1 MSAMFKVQES
11 IYNALIANNA
21 VTTSVTGIYDQP
33 PVNAKYPY
41 ITIGNMTELSNNR
54 LYDIGFR
61 VTANIDIYAK
71 TGRGGTKQVKEI
83 LEKVN
88 NVLNLKILSL
98 SGYTMVQIYYTDSEV
113 IKNDDITQVSANY
126 TILAE

>member
-11 IYNALIANNA
+11 IFNALTAN
-21 VTTSVTGIYDQP
+21 SVLMASVQGVFDQP

-54 LYDIGFR
+54 LFEVGFR

-98 SGYTMVQIYYTDSEV
+98 SGFTMVQIYYTDSEV
-113 IKNDDITQVSANY
+113 IKQDDITQVSANY